1 MHRITFHRL
10 LSALVPLAFAL
21 CCPQSAGAQ
30 AFPSNPVT
38 LIVPYSAGGSS
49 DVLARAVAKGLSE
62 QWPNNVIVENR
73 PGASGMIGAE
83 AVARATPDG
92 YTLLAT
98 TSSYPGTVAVRKSLP
113 FDPAASFVPVAMIAK
128 APQILTVHPSV
139 PAKTVKEFIEYAKK
153 NPGKLTYGSS
163 GTGGNNHFAMAL
175 FASQAG
181 IDMRH
186 VPYKGIAP
194 AVTAV
199 ASGEV
204 DSVIAS
210 HPALLPMLKGNRVR
224 AIAVTSLEPSEL
236 VSDLPS
242 VAQTGLPGYEYELW
256 WGIFAPAGTPPD
268 RVQQINAAVN
278 KVLNSRDMKQF
289 LATQG
294 AEPTPRSV
302 KALANLLP
310 QEIARYRKAAKD
322 AGIQPQ

>member
-1 MHRITFHRL
+1 
-10 LSALVPLAFAL
+10 
-21 CCPQSAGAQ
+21 
-30 AFPSNPVT
+30 
-38 LIVPYSAGGSS
+38 
-49 DVLARAVAKGLSE
+49 
-62 QWPNNVIVENR
+62 
-73 PGASGMIGAE
+73 
-83 AVARATPDG
+83 
-92 YTLLAT
+92 
-98 TSSYPGTVAVRKSLP
+98 
-113 FDPAASFVPVAMIAK
+113 
-128 APQILTVHPSV
+128 
-139 PAKTVKEFIEYAKK
+139 
-153 NPGKLTYGSS
+153 
-163 GTGGNNHFAMAL
+163 MAL

-236 VSDLPS
+236 VSDLPA

-268 RVQQINAAVN
+268 LVQQMNAAVN
-278 KVLNSRDMKQF
+278 KVLKSQDMKQF

-302 KALANLLP
+302 KALAKLLP
-310 QEIARYRKAAKD
+310 QEIERYRKAAKD